1 MQPNKVFT
9 GTKFDDSYKKS
20 YQITAWQYDANTL
33 PIDDPQEIQAIKLL
47 SLSLLHLLH
56 LVASFVVFKQIPYAF
71 LMVKL
76 AFS

>member
-20 YQITAWQYDANTL
+20 YQITAWQYDTNIL
-33 PIDDPQEIQAIKLL
+33 PSGEPQETQAIKLL
-47 SLSLLHLLH
+47 SLPLLHLLH
-56 LVASFVVFKQIPYAF
+56 LVASFVAFKQIPYTF